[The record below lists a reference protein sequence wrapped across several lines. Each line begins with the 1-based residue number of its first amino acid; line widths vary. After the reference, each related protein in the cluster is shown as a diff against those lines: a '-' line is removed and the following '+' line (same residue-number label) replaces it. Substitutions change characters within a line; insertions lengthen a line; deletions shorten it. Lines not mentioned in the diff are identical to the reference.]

1 VGSQNTPEEERT
13 VALEYLQEI
22 YNDAGQST
30 SVLMRAAI
38 KCLPFENPKL
48 SATAVT
54 TMDGKSFTEAL
65 GAGDREKQK
74 PLPPAAPALEHEAEE
89 LKGSMPSLLP
99 RF

>member
-1 VGSQNTPEEERT
+1 MGSQNTPEEERT

-54 TMDGKSFTEAL
+54 TMDGKSFIEAL
-65 GAGDREKQK
+65 GTIASRCTS
-74 PLPPAAPALEHEAEE
+74 P
-89 LKGSMPSLLP
+89 
-99 RF
+99 